1 MTRTQSNFLMVVG
14 FLVTFGAVGGIEN
27 DGPLL
32 DCLIVAAVGL
42 GTLGCGV
49 LGMRVLDSQNV

>member
-14 FLVTFGAVGGIEN
+14 FFLTFGAVGGIEN
-27 DGPLL
+27 DGPLFEGL
-32 DCLIVAAVGL
+32 VVAAVGL